1 MWTLRSWWG
10 TASGEEKLIFLMFD
24 TLEVISILKEF
35 WPKNCQC
42 FKQKLIYDIV
52 CIQKQC
58 VTLKSNKNKN
68 LNQWNPIWTMCVFFG
83 IYRNSVLTQGFRR
96 YCTTFSIFSFRW
108 AVLLFAFL
116 HLFVCSSLSISLLC
130 SVFFDFWYIIPFY
143 GPSYLSY
150 WDSWLKT
157 TGFSQLQT

>member
-1 MWTLRSWWG
+1 
-10 TASGEEKLIFLMFD
+10 MFD

-68 LNQWNPIWTMCVFFG
+68 LNQWNPIWTMCVFLEFTGTVCLHKAFEG
-83 IYRNSVLTQGFRR
+83 IVPHSQ
-96 YCTTFSIFSFRW
+96 
-108 AVLLFAFL
+108 
-116 HLFVCSSLSISLLC
+116 SL
-130 SVFFDFWYIIPFY
+130 V
-143 GPSYLSY
+143 
-150 WDSWLKT
+150 
-157 TGFSQLQT
+157 